1 MPSPL
6 ALSLAALLWAMP
18 LPADFP
24 GPLSG
29 IARARPPARGQARY
43 AVAYPRFDLF
53 DLDAPL
59 YAAASSQERV
69 IGYVRRGQAV
79 AVRSSRRGPG
89 CRRGRWWSVAGGGY
103 LCSRGD
109 YRVTRRPAALRGD
122 QKPPAR
128 NQALPYDYVRVIDD
142 RAPLLK
148 ALPSAADALTIKR
161 AMSGQGSWPDVV
173 HHRMLGDYFLA
184 LQGTAQRKGWR
195 YYRTVQGFYVRQK
208 DVKRL
213 SGSKL
218 RGERLS
224 SADALP
230 LVFVHLERVRR
241 YRMDGRKPLHA
252 GYWKRY
258 SRFPLDR
265 RIRYRGHHYLVART
279 GMAVR
284 REVVRVARLQ
294 KRPRKVGRSAR
305 WIHIDLQEQT
315 LVAYQGDRPVFAT
328 LVSTGK
334 TGHATPAGLHRVHA
348 KYVSTTMSG
357 TDDKSGRYRVEEVPW
372 TLYYDGS
379 YAVHG
384 AYWHDTFGKVRSH
397 GCTNVAPLD
406 AHWLFGWTTPKVP
419 AGWHA
424 RLGAAGTWVYLTR

>member
-1 MPSPL
+1 MGQDMRRDATSDIPTTN
-6 ALSLAALLWAMP
+6 
-18 LPADFP
+18 DFDLVATFQRF
-24 GPLSG
+24 G
-29 IARARPPARGQARY
+29 PARGTSRH
-43 AVAYPRFDLF
+43 AVAYPSFSLF

-59 YAAASSQERV
+59 YAGASTKERI
-69 IGYVRRGQAV
+69 IGYVRRGEAV
-79 AVRSSRRGPG
+79 SVRRPRRGAG
-89 CRRGRWWSVAGGGY
+89 CAKGRWYSVPGGGY
-103 LCSRGD
+103 LCTAGT
-109 YRVTRRPAALRGD
+109 YRITTRPTALRGE

-128 NQALPYDYVRVIDD
+128 RKPLPYDYGRVTDD

-148 ALPSAADALTIKR
+148 ALPSAADALAIKR
-161 AMSGQGSWPDVV
+161 AMAGRGRWPDVV

-213 SGSKL
+213 SGSAL
-218 RGERLS
+218 QGERLR

-241 YRMDGRKPLHA
+241 YRMEGRKPVHD

-258 SRFPLDR
+258 ARFPLDR
-265 RIRYRGHHYLVART
+265 RVRYGGHEYLVAGT

-284 REVVRVARLQ
+284 REVVRLARER
-294 KRPRKVGRSAR
+294 KRPSRVGRSAR
-305 WIHIDLQEQT
+305 WLHIDLEEQT
-315 LVAYQGDRPVFAT
+315 LVAYRGDQPVFAT
-328 LVSTGK
+328 VVSTGK
-334 TGHATPAGLHRVHA
+334 AGHRTPAGLHRVHA
-348 KYVSTTMSG
+348 KYVTTTMSG
-357 TDDKSGRYRVEEVPW
+357 TDPKSGRYRVEEVPW

-397 GCTNVAPLD
+397 GCTNVAPKD
-406 AHWLFGWTTPKVP
+406 AHWLFGWTSPKLP
-419 AGWHA
+419 SGWHA
-424 RLGAAGTWVYLTR
+424 RLGASGTWVYLTN